1 MWEKDGFKNE
11 SDVEQKFIYPY
22 LTSPFPYGLN
32 LPSSV
37 IQTKVNVRRFTIGKG
52 NETKLYYPDY
62 LIVVAGLPLVVIE
75 VKGPSENLNE
85 GYRQARLYAT
95 ELNALFETGNNP
107 CKFVI
112 ASNGIDF
119 WYGPVDQNEPKLKV
133 KVSEL
138 CNYTEADAELQ
149 EVFSWDKIE
158 ELANSISKELKNES
172 YFKPRRLMGGVAF
185 QNEEV
190 GKNTFG
196 ATLTTSISSIFNPIT
211 NADKKFIAQ
220 YGYISSKKR
229 ERYVEPIDKV
239 IRAARPPSETN
250 ALLIEDTSRPD
261 EILDRLRNQ
270 KELEHQ
276 VMLIIGSVGSGKTTF
291 VDYLQ
296 EKALP
301 RSLLENV
308 VWCRFDMNNAP
319 VSPSEIYIWL
329 KNKIIESCKKSIPGE
344 DFEDIDVIRKLYH
357 AEINAF
363 DKGVGKYYLQ
373 SPDIYPVKLAEY
385 IQGLQNDLDKTV
397 NAFMRYCCGNRNKL
411 SLIVLDNCD
420 KKTRDE
426 QLLMFEAAQWL
437 KSEYKSLVILPLRD
451 ETYDNNKNQPP
462 LDTALKD
469 MVFRID
475 PPMFQQI
482 LVRRVQLALD
492 KLNSN
497 SGEKLKF
504 SLPNG
509 MQVEYPRSD
518 QAYYLTSIVTSL
530 FEHDRFVRRMI
541 VGLSGR
547 NMRNALEIFL
557 EFCNSAHIGEDQ
569 IFKIRQSQGQYT
581 LPLHQVATVL
591 IRMNRRFYDSDN
603 SYIKNIF
610 SANNEDSNPNYFTR
624 YMIIK
629 WLRRKFSEAGTEG
642 FKGYFTKK
650 TLKDALT
657 GHGLTPNLLD
667 REINYLLSSRCI
679 IAEHLRL
686 DYVDDEDLIKLGPA
700 GFVHL
705 DLVSN
710 VSYLAAIAEDT
721 YFNDRFMAEKIV
733 SRIKEVNSH
742 LHIQNTVDN
751 ASDLVDFLSEKKCQ
765 LTPPNGS
772 FLLDDTFDELTDI
785 SEAQNAVARV
795 RINQSWD
802 PWFDAHKRLPRG
814 SRHQVSLTNIVK
826 YGSFVEFKD
835 GLVGLVH
842 NSKYNGILPNIGDKV
857 EVEVIW
863 VDAVQKKMNLSL
875 ISILQEDAGDLFE
888 K

>member
-1 MWEKDGFKNE
+1 MWEKDGYKNE

-22 LTSPFPYGLN
+22 LTSPLPYGLN

-52 NETKLYYPDY
+52 SETKLYYPDY

-75 VKGPSENLNE
+75 VKGPTENVNE

-107 CKFVI
+107 CKYII

-119 WYGPVDQNEPKLKV
+119 WYGPADQRDPSLKTT
-133 KVSEL
+133 VSDL

-149 EVFSWDKIE
+149 EIFSWDKIE
-158 ELANSISKELKNES
+158 ELASNISKELKNEN

-211 NADKKFIAQ
+211 NADKKFIAKN
-220 YGYISSKKR
+220 GYISSKKR
-229 ERYVEPIDKV
+229 ERYIEPIDRV

-250 ALLIEDTSRPD
+250 ALLIEDTSRPT
-261 EILDRLRNQ
+261 EIVDRLRNQ

-276 VMLIIGSVGSGKTTF
+276 IMLIIGSVGSGKTTF

-301 RSLLENV
+301 KSLLENV
-308 VWCRFDMNNAP
+308 VWCRFDMNTAP
-319 VSPSEIYIWL
+319 VSPNEIYIWL
-329 KNKIIESCKKSIPGE
+329 KNKIIESCKNSIHEE
-344 DFEDIDVIRKLYH
+344 DFDDIDIIRKLYH
-357 AEINAF
+357 AEINSF
-363 DKGVGKYYLQ
+363 DKGVGKYYLKNQ
-373 SPDIYPVKLAEY
+373 DVYHLKLAEF
-385 IQGLQNDLDKTV
+385 IEGLQNDLDKTV

-509 MQVEYPRSD
+509 IQVKYPRSD

-530 FEHDRFVRRMI
+530 F
-541 VGLSGR
+541 
-547 NMRNALEIFL
+547 
-557 EFCNSAHIGEDQ
+557 
-569 IFKIRQSQGQYT
+569 
-581 LPLHQVATVL
+581 
-591 IRMNRRFYDSDN
+591 
-603 SYIKNIF
+603 
-610 SANNEDSNPNYFTR
+610 
-624 YMIIK
+624 
-629 WLRRKFSEAGTEG
+629 
-642 FKGYFTKK
+642 
-650 TLKDALT
+650 
-657 GHGLTPNLLD
+657 
-667 REINYLLSSRCI
+667 
-679 IAEHLRL
+679 
-686 DYVDDEDLIKLGPA
+686 
-700 GFVHL
+700 
-705 DLVSN
+705 
-710 VSYLAAIAEDT
+710 
-721 YFNDRFMAEKIV
+721 
-733 SRIKEVNSH
+733 
-742 LHIQNTVDN
+742 
-751 ASDLVDFLSEKKCQ
+751 
-765 LTPPNGS
+765 
-772 FLLDDTFDELTDI
+772 
-785 SEAQNAVARV
+785 
-795 RINQSWD
+795 
-802 PWFDAHKRLPRG
+802 
-814 SRHQVSLTNIVK
+814 
-826 YGSFVEFKD
+826 
-835 GLVGLVH
+835 
-842 NSKYNGILPNIGDKV
+842 
-857 EVEVIW
+857 
-863 VDAVQKKMNLSL
+863 
-875 ISILQEDAGDLFE
+875 
-888 K
+888 

>member
-1 MWEKDGFKNE
+1 MWEKEGFANE
-11 SDVEQKFIYPY
+11 SDVEQKFIYQY
-22 LTSPFPYGLN
+22 LTSPFPYGFN

-37 IQTKVNVRRFTIGKG
+37 IQTKVNIRRFTIGKG
-52 NETKLYYPDY
+52 SETKLYYPDY
-62 LIVVAGLPLVVIE
+62 LIVVSGLPLVVIE
-75 VKGPSENLNE
+75 AKGPSENLSE
-85 GYRQARLYAT
+85 GYRQARLYAA
-95 ELNALFETGNNP
+95 ELNSLFETGSNP
-107 CKFVI
+107 CKYII

-119 WYGPVDQNEPKLKV
+119 WYGPADQSEPRSKIKV
-133 KVSEL
+133 LEL
-138 CNYTEADAELQ
+138 CNYTQDDAILQ
-149 EVFSWDKIE
+149 DIFSWGKIE
-158 ELANSISKELKNES
+158 ELASEISKDIKSEN
-172 YFKPRRLMGGVAF
+172 YFKPRRLIGGVAF

-211 NADKKFIAQ
+211 KADKKFIATN
-220 YGYISSKKR
+220 GYISSKKR
-229 ERYVEPIDKV
+229 ERYIEPIDKV

-250 ALLIEDTSRPD
+250 AVLIEDTSSPS
-261 EILDRLRNQ
+261 EILERLKNQ

-291 VDYLQ
+291 IDYLQ

-301 RSLLENV
+301 KSLVEGT

-319 VSPSEIYIWL
+319 VSPNEIYTWL
-329 KNKIIESCKKSIPGE
+329 KNKIVESCKQSMPEE
-344 DFEDIDVIRKLYH
+344 DFEDINVIQKVYH
-357 AEINAF
+357 AEINSF
-363 DKGVGKYYLQ
+363 NKGVGVFYAKN
-373 SPDIYPVKLAEY
+373 PDVYSIKLAEH
-385 IQGLQNDLDKTV
+385 IQELQGSLEKTV
-397 NAFMRYCCGNRNKL
+397 NAFMRYCCGNRGKL

-451 ETYDNNKNQPP
+451 ETYDNNRNQPP

-475 PPMFQQI
+475 PPMFQQL
-482 LVRRVQLALD
+482 LVRRVQLALNN
-492 KLNSN
+492 LNSN
-497 SGEKLKF
+497 AGEKLKF

-509 MQVEYPRSD
+509 IQVEYPRSD

-581 LPLHQVATVL
+581 IPLHQVATVL

-610 SANNEDSNPNYFTR
+610 SANNEDANPNYFTR

-642 FKGYFTKK
+642 FKGYFTKL

-657 GHGLTPNLLD
+657 GYGLTPNLLD

-705 DLVSN
+705 DLVGN
-710 VSYLAAIAEDT
+710 VSYLAAVAEDT
-721 YFNDRFMAEKIV
+721 YFNDRFIAEKVV
-733 SRIKEVNSH
+733 SRIKASNSH

-751 ASDLVDFLSEKKCQ
+751 GSDLVDFLSEKQKQ

-772 FLLDDTFDELTDI
+772 FLLDDLFQELTDI

-802 PWFDAHKRLPRG
+802 PWFDADKRLPRG
-814 SRHQVSLTNIVK
+814 SKHQVSLTNIVK
-826 YGSFVEFKD
+826 YGAFVEFRD

-842 NSKYNGILPNIGDKV
+842 TSNYNGVSPSIGDKV
-857 EVEVIW
+857 EIEIIW
-863 VDAVQKKMNLSL
+863 VDAVQKKMSLSL
-875 ISILQEDAGDLFE
+875 VSIIQEDAGDLFG